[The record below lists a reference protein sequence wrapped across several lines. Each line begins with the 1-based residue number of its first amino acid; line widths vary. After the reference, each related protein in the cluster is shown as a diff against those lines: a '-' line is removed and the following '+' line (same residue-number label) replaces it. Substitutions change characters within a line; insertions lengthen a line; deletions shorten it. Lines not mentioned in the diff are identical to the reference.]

1 MAILTRKQFAIL
13 NIIVEGNPDSADD
26 IGKKVDLDEILERIP
41 YETSK
46 AAIQFSIRSMIENGF
61 IIKDGTENRRGRSR
75 VLFSATSKGIYRIN
89 PNSDIHSEDNFF
101 HSEDSVLDELGT
113 FHSEV

>member
-1 MAILTRKQFAIL
+1 MAFLTRKQFTIL
-13 NIIVEGNPDSADD
+13 NIIVEGNPEGADD
-26 IGKKVDLDEILERIP
+26 DYKKVDLDEIIERIP

-61 IIKDGTENRRGRSR
+61 IFKSGRQNRRGRNR
-75 VLFSATSKGIYRIN
+75 VLFSATPIGNYRIN
-89 PNSDIHSEDNFF
+89 PQGSNPEEEVFF
-101 HSEDSVLDELGT
+101 DSEDSILDELGD